1 MSSQPGLRED
11 NMIAPASE
19 PVTDFSE
26 SPVQQ
31 IPPAEDIR
39 RRLAD
44 LAQERSLL
52 RQLLR
57 VAVRRERATPA
68 TPCQEKRGGAA

>member
-1 MSSQPGLRED
+1 MPPLPSNPEH
-11 NMIAPASE
+11 AA
-19 PVTDFSE
+19 

-31 IPPAEDIR
+31 IPPAQTIR
-39 RRLAD
+39 RRLVD

-57 VAVRRERATPA
+57 LAERRERALAAPS
-68 TPCQEKRGGAA
+68 GGPRDGS

>member
-1 MSSQPGLRED
+1 MPHLPSTIE
-11 NMIAPASE
+11 NAA
-19 PVTDFSE
+19 

-31 IPPAEDIR
+31 IPPAESIR
-39 RRLAD
+39 HRLAA

-57 VAVRRERATPA
+57 LAERRERALNCA
-68 TPCQEKRGGAA
+68 QGGSRHVS